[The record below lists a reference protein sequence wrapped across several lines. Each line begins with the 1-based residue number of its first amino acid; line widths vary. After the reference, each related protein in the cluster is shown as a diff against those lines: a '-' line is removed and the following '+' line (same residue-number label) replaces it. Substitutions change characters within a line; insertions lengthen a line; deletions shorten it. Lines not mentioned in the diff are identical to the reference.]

1 MDLCNEES
9 TTAGQDEEGREHLAA
24 VCGTYCGACQAYL
37 AKHQDNETRIKRRKL
52 QSSGQTKRSEV
63 IPAPNWMDGLRCDGC
78 LSGGEIPPHCQNC
91 SMKVCA
97 AGKPGV
103 TRCSDCDELP
113 CHRIQELID
122 TGLLHRAEYMPNLRK
137 IREMGVQDWV
147 KYEKERWSCPRCG
160 LPLSWYDAECVGC
173 GKARPTGLFPLTPG

>member
-1 MDLCNEES
+1 
-9 TTAGQDEEGREHLAA
+9 
-24 VCGTYCGACQAYL
+24 
-37 AKHQDNETRIKRRKL
+37 
-52 QSSGQTKRSEV
+52 
-63 IPAPNWMDGLRCDGC
+63 
-78 LSGGEIPPHCQNC
+78 
-91 SMKVCA
+91 MKVCA